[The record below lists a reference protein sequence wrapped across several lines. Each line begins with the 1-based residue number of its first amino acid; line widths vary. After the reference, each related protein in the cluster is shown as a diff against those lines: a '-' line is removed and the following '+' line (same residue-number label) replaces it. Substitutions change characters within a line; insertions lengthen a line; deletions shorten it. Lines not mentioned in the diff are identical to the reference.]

1 MKRKLPILLCSLL
14 GFCLVFRY
22 FVPHA
27 LSREFETKL
36 NDWIRIISVFAF
48 VIGLGSLVRVHLRR
62 IAMKSEYWRYS
73 LVVFAGLLLMPVAAL
88 IDYATTQDPLA
99 NLPAD
104 SNLSGGDLS
113 DDLRSRLEQQGLKLA
128 PKVRVKSK
136 GSQWRLEEQKLRF
149 RSGLIRP
156 ETISSLNN
164 SRISNSLRQLFTEN
178 EHSLPDDTKVKVQK
192 KGRQWL
198 LESGSVW
205 YLVKNEDSQ
214 EVTVWGS
221 SNAVYDIQKSE
232 NGNWVVYPSRQFG
245 YQGQK
250 VQWIFLNVYVPLD
263 ATMFSL
269 LAFFIASA
277 AYRSFRARTVDATL
291 LLLAGIILMFA
302 NAPLLSNQLWQF
314 MFGKLTFLPDA
325 FPTIVKD
332 WVLQVPGMAARRA
345 IQMGLALGAISQSLR
360 ILLGIDRSWMGE

>member
-14 GFCLVFRY
+14 GFCLVLQY
-22 FVPHA
+22 FVPHQE
-27 LSREFETKL
+27 SSYFFDRL
-36 NDWIRIISVFAF
+36 NKWIRIISVFAF

-88 IDYATTQDPLA
+88 IDYATIQDPLA

-113 DDLRSRLEQQGLKLA
+113 DDLRSTLEQQGLKLA

-149 RSGLIRP
+149 RSGLIKP

-178 EHSLPDDTKVKVQK
+178 GHSLPDDTKVKVQK

-205 YLVKNEDSQ
+205 YLLKNEDSQ
-214 EVTVWGS
+214 EVAVWGS
-221 SNAVYDIQKSE
+221 SNAVYDIQKSD
-232 NGNWVVYPSRQFG
+232 NGNWVVYPIRQFG
-245 YQGQK
+245 YQGQR

>member
-73 LVVFAGLLLMPVAAL
+73 LVVFAGLLLMPVAAV

-104 SNLSGGDLS
+104 SNLSVGDLS
-113 DDLRSRLEQQGLKLA
+113 DDLRSTLEKQGLKLA

-149 RSGLIRP
+149 RSGLIKP
-156 ETISSLNN
+156 E
-164 SRISNSLRQLFTEN
+164 RQLN
-178 EHSLPDDTKVKVQK
+178 VVDLPQ
-192 KGRQWL
+192 
-198 LESGSVW
+198 
-205 YLVKNEDSQ
+205 
-214 EVTVWGS
+214 
-221 SNAVYDIQKSE
+221 
-232 NGNWVVYPSRQFG
+232 
-245 YQGQK
+245 
-250 VQWIFLNVYVPLD
+250 PLGPIRP
-263 ATMFSL
+263 TNSPL
-269 LAFFIASA
+269 FI
-277 AYRSFRARTVDATL
+277 L
-291 LLLAGIILMFA
+291 
-302 NAPLLSNQLWQF
+302 
-314 MFGKLTFLPDA
+314 KE
-325 FPTIVKD
+325 
-332 WVLQVPGMAARRA
+332 
-345 IQMGLALGAISQSLR
+345 
-360 ILLGIDRSWMGE
+360 ILLMA